1 MDFSYSPHGEA
12 GGTLHLPSPAQGHSY
27 RVDGFPSIKQL
38 RRSLSRS
45 PSKPSRFQLYSAK
58 SPKSP
63 NSPLSPLALSRAF
76 SPRSAKDQVT
86 TSANSF
92 SPPDA
97 PPPVTTK
104 KTGKFVL
111 RRPAP
116 FRSSPRTRATSRDPM
131 RRALSDSAS
140 QGNATPPL
148 SRRTSGE
155 ENSGADGE
163 EPAENFK
170 TKVGPRS
177 PRGEASDVPMKFDF
191 ARSKL
196 EGSTITAKSSPLK
209 RSDGIMNLDAS
220 LGSPVAKRRSLHST
234 SFGADFD
241 IFDHGALPSNTD
253 GSGDSD
259 REMANYTFA
268 SPAPKRT
275 SPPRKSLSLRK
286 STLQQ
291 RYGSNAARPKPP
303 AAQDLEFALPG
314 QAASK
319 TRNRSGFDTSLGF
332 GSQGA
337 QSPLRRSTPFE
348 SIPSFSPQI
357 TVPHRPAP
365 PNSQPHP
372 LSHALT
378 PSSSTSSMADDI
390 PAASAAPAP
399 PIAPERPRRPP
410 GFSRSL
416 PIGACRPRALTHE
429 AADDESAQF
438 ATPEAYKMA
447 KPLPAAFMSTGLI
460 SKRNRN
466 VDLPL
471 AGSVA
476 SYAMPDTPSKRVS
489 FPPMT
494 GTPFRSSFPS
504 VSKPL
509 HEFGTPT
516 TPFSSHPTKPSPESF
531 GQGVSIFGTRFGTGK
546 PVRRGSFISIDGD
559 ENSQSPSGHM
569 DSQSSADE
577 LPPTPTKNAGEGKR
591 SGRSKEN
598 SLRSSLFG
606 RRTSLGPDTFAP
618 PAAVDVPSPQLNRKS
633 QGNRRGSLPF
643 NSSTASFP
651 PATPTGNR
659 DSIFLFGNSQSG
671 IAPIAVTQNDVD
683 TTLTSRFSTVALLGV
698 GEFSQVYRVEKS
710 PEQSMS
716 DSSQSS
722 LSIGNVWAVKK
733 TKRPF
738 TGQRDRERK
747 LREVH
752 ILEALRGHDHV
763 INFTDSWE
771 SKGHLYIQTEFC
783 ENGNL
788 KDFLTQAG
796 FKARLD
802 DFRIWKILLE
812 LSQGIKFIHDSGF
825 IHLDLKPANV
835 FVDWEGVLKIGDFG
849 LASTWPAPPEI
860 DGEGDREYIGPEIL
874 SGRFDKPADVFALGM
889 IMLEIA
895 GNIILPDNGTSWQR
909 LRTGDW
915 TDIPSLT
922 WSSES
927 TLARDESGDP
937 IDLLSAND
945 ANDSFLGLDAD
956 DDTLHFLRKLSPR
969 RQRPH
974 DLVQPP
980 NFMVD
985 PDDNEALD
993 KLVHWMISPNPEDRP
1008 VIDQVYRSGG
1018 VQWVEKRRRAGA
1030 TIYEGNFGPADDVLN
1045 HEQDVDMTDV

>member
-12 GGTLHLPSPAQGHSY
+12 GGTLHLPSPTQGHSY

-63 NSPLSPLALSRAF
+63 NSPLSPLALSRGF

-155 ENSGADGE
+155 ENDGADGE
-163 EPAENFK
+163 NSTGNSK
-170 TKVGPRS
+170 TKVDPRS

-196 EGSTITAKSSPLK
+196 EGSTTTAKSSPLK

-259 REMANYTFA
+259 REMTNYTFA

-291 RYGSNAARPKPP
+291 RYGSNAVRSKPP
-303 AAQDLEFALPG
+303 ATQDQEFAVPG

-319 TRNRSGFDTSLGF
+319 TRNRSGLDTSFGF
-332 GSQGA
+332 GSQNT
-337 QSPLRRSTPFE
+337 QFPLRRSTPFE

-365 PNSQPHP
+365 PNPQPHP
-372 LSHALT
+372 LSHALS
-378 PSSSTSSMADDI
+378 PSSSTSSMADDL
-390 PAASAAPAP
+390 PAVSAAPAP

-466 VDLPL
+466 VDVPL

-516 TPFSSHPTKPSPESF
+516 TPFSSHATKPSPESF

-618 PAAVDVPSPQLNRKS
+618 PAAVDVPTPKLNRKCKLS
-633 QGNRRGSLPF
+633 PLAEHTDCSADDDVLDESPVPSPCARLSQPSHMPSSVRSSHQDQSQYKSQLPSSPNARLKTSPSPPLRKSALAKCSPLTTATPVNSFNASERSSPHTPQDTFLPPDPSGLSISAQGNRRGSLPF

-671 IAPIAVTQNDVD
+671 VAPIAVTQNDVD
-683 TTLTSRFSTVALLGV
+683 TTLTSRFGTVALLGV

-812 LSQGIKFIHDSGF
+812 LSQVSLSSRPLRNNALTSTGHQVHSRLWIH
-825 IHLDLKPANV
+825 
-835 FVDWEGVLKIGDFG
+835 
-849 LASTWPAPPEI
+849 
-860 DGEGDREYIGPEIL
+860 
-874 SGRFDKPADVFALGM
+874 
-889 IMLEIA
+889 
-895 GNIILPDNGTSWQR
+895 
-909 LRTGDW
+909 
-915 TDIPSLT
+915 
-922 WSSES
+922 
-927 TLARDESGDP
+927 
-937 IDLLSAND
+937 
-945 ANDSFLGLDAD
+945 
-956 DDTLHFLRKLSPR
+956 SP
-969 RQRPH
+969 
-974 DLVQPP
+974 
-980 NFMVD
+980 
-985 PDDNEALD
+985 
-993 KLVHWMISPNPEDRP
+993 
-1008 VIDQVYRSGG
+1008 
-1018 VQWVEKRRRAGA
+1018 
-1030 TIYEGNFGPADDVLN
+1030 
-1045 HEQDVDMTDV
+1045 